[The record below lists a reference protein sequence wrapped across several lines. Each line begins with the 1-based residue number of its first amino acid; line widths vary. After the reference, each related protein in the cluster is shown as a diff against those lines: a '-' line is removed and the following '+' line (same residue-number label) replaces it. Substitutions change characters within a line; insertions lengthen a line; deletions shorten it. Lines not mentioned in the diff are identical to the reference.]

1 MTNSKKKRSPLSDRQ
16 FRHPGAYPEKQI
28 QSLRWNIIF
37 SIGISF
43 LFVALTFVEWW
54 QWYRNL
60 PPQPIVYGIA
70 AAVIVVYSSV
80 KIRKWLKQIRNYR
93 QGLIGER
100 EVSRILH
107 LLAAKGY
114 TTLDAINAGN
124 FDIDHVVISE
134 RGIFVIETK
143 AISKPARGEAIVL
156 FDGNNVTLTDKP
168 PDDAPVREAVRHA
181 HWLRETLGKD
191 SRGKLFKVKPVI
203 VYLNWYYKDTG
214 HNKDIWVLN
223 PKMLEVQFEREPI
236 SLTELDIERAK
247 VRLEPYST
255 ISTDESVAW

>member
-1 MTNSKKKRSPLSDRQ
+1 MTNSNKKRSPLPDRQ
-16 FRHPGAYPEKQI
+16 FRRPGEYLEKQI

-37 SIGISF
+37 SIGMSF
-43 LFVALTFVEWW
+43 LIVALTFVEWW

-60 PPQPIVYGIA
+60 PPQPIYYGIV
-70 AAVIVVYSSV
+70 AAVIIVYSSV

-100 EVSRILH
+100 EVSHILH
-107 LLAAKGY
+107 LLTAKGY
-114 TTLDAINAGN
+114 TILDAINAGE
-124 FDIDHVVISE
+124 FDIDHVVLSP
-134 RGIFVIETK
+134 RGIFAIETK
-143 AISKPARGEAIVL
+143 TIGKPYRGIPEVR
-156 FDGNNVTLTDKP
+156 FDGKHVILKGKP

-203 VYLNWYYKDTG
+203 VYLNWYYEDTG
-214 HNKDIWVLN
+214 HNKDIWVTN
-223 PKMLEVQFEREPI
+223 PKMLEVQIGREPI
-236 SLTELDIERAK
+236 SLTELDIETAK

-255 ISTDESVAW
+255 ISTDESVGW